1 MSAQNFTEFSLVDPF
16 ETPLPPIPTDVFMI
30 DIETLGLVSGSAI
43 LEIAAAEFDPATG
56 EVLREWEGR
65 IDLLD
70 SIRLGLS
77 VDAETAAFHLRKGYA
92 GSLRGSSNHRVLSG
106 LDEFLHARSE
116 DVSVWAWGKDFE
128 AKHFEC
134 VLGRLGFG
142 PMWDFRKLHCAR
154 DQWIF
159 AFGQDK
165 PRPRRHTAAEDV
177 RDQIADLHAALTS
190 HRDCAAS

>member
-1 MSAQNFTEFSLVDPF
+1 MSAHEFTEFELADPF
-16 ETPLPPIPTDVFMI
+16 ASPLPLIPTNVFMI
-30 DIETLGLVSGSAI
+30 DIETLGLESGSAI
-43 LEIAAAEFDPATG
+43 LEVAAAEFDPATG

-70 SIRLGLS
+70 SIRLGLR
-77 VDAETAAFHLRKGYA
+77 VDAETAEFHLRKNYQGT
-92 GSLRGSSNHRVLSG
+92 LRGSTNHRVLSG

-134 VLGRLGFG
+134 VLGRLGFQ
-142 PMWDFRKLHCAR
+142 PLWDFRKLHCAR
-154 DQWIF
+154 DSWILR
-159 AFGQDK
+159 FGQDK

-177 RDQIADLHAALTS
+177 RDQIRDLCQAL
-190 HRDCAAS
+190 RKP

>member
-77 VDAETAAFHLRKGYA
+77 VDAETAAFHLRKGYS
-92 GSLRGSSNHRVLSG
+92 GSLRGSSNHRVFSR

-116 DVSVWAWGKDFE
+116 EITVWAWGKDFE
-128 AKHFEC
+128 AKHIEC

-154 DQWIF
+154 DRWIF